1 MVELWRKKMT
11 RVVFSS
17 NTAFSL
23 YNFRLPLMLALKER
37 GFDVI
42 TVAPEDDEYSKLLRE
57 KFEFY
62 SVRNLDR
69 KGKNPIKDLK
79 LMAEYY
85 SLFKRLKPNLVI
97 NFTIKPNIYGGIAC
111 GMLKIPSISVI
122 AGLGYAFINKGLLN
136 RIVRILYRIAF
147 KFNKFIVF
155 MNPDDMKELSQIAG
169 ENKSVLILS
178 EGIDT
183 EKFSPAICEKKEKDK
198 FIFLFVGRFLK
209 DKGILE
215 LVKAGGKLYEQNKN
229 FEIWLLGSVDRG
241 NPNSLSDEQIEDIK
255 RLPFVKILPFTKDVR
270 PIICD
275 ADCVILPSY
284 YREGVPRV
292 LLEAMS
298 MEKPIITTDAPGCR
312 EVCIDGVN
320 GFLVKPKDVGSL
332 YSAMGKMIELKP
344 EKLKEMGANGR
355 KLVIEKYEISKIV
368 TSYIKLIET
377 SLKEI
382 YT

>member
-1 MVELWRKKMT
+1 MARI
-11 RVVFSS
+11 VFSS

-183 EKFSPAICEKKEKDK
+183 EKFSSAICEKKEKDK

-275 ADCVILPSY
+275 ADCVVLPSY

>member
-1 MVELWRKKMT
+1 MARI
-11 RVVFSS
+11 VFSS

-183 EKFSPAICEKKEKDK
+183 EKFSSAICEKKEKDK

-275 ADCVILPSY
+275 ADCVILPS

>member
-1 MVELWRKKMT
+1 MSKK
-11 RVVFSS
+11 RIIVFSS

-42 TVAPEDDEYSKLLRE
+42 TVAPEDDEYSKLLKE
-57 KFEFY
+57 KVEFY
-62 SVRNLDR
+62 SVKNLDR

-85 SLFKRLKPNLVI
+85 SLFKSLKPDLVI
-97 NFTIKPNIYGGIAC
+97 NFTIKPNIYGSIAC

-122 AGLGYAFINKGLLN
+122 TGLGYAFINKGLLN

-344 EKLKEMGANGR
+344 GKLKEMGANGR

-368 TSYIKLIET
+368 NSYVKLIET
-377 SLKEI
+377 L
-382 YT
+382 

>member
-1 MVELWRKKMT
+1 MARI
-11 RVVFSS
+11 VFSS